1 MRKWLAGDRV
11 AGVIFIFLG
20 VLALAEGWRLLPL
33 RSRGM
38 PGDDAFPLLLGLVMV
53 VLGALLA
60 FVLKPGQKRPVLWP
74 KGRQAAVM
82 LEGAAV
88 LVVYWLVLPYL
99 GFAISTFCAGAGLF
113 YTIGNF
119 RWYGCLFSSA
129 ILTSAFYG
137 IFVVWLNMP
146 FPIGVFGI

>member
-1 MRKWLAGDRV
+1 MRKWLSGDRV
-11 AGVIFIFLG
+11 AGVIFVILG
-20 VLALAEGWRLLPL
+20 GLALVEGWRLLPL

-38 PGDDAFPLLLGLVMV
+38 PGDDAFPLLLGAVMV

-60 FVLKPGQKRPVLWP
+60 FVLKPRKKGPVLWP
-74 KGRQAAVM
+74 KGKQAVVM
-82 LEGAAV
+82 LEGAGV
-88 LVVYWLVLPYL
+88 LIVYWLVLPYL
-99 GFAISTFCAGAGLF
+99 GFAISTFCAGTGLF

-119 RWYGCLFSSA
+119 RWYGCLLFSA

-146 FPIGVFGI
+146 FPIGVIGI